1 MKPLKKPDINKIEIY
16 NASCNSIKDKAK
28 ANKLLKYLYIYLL
41 NICDYQR
48 IIQNNNDN
56 DIRMPIYMKNFV
68 NYEDIKND
76 IKNLYKCLINNKE
89 PRKYYNRIMDNTNLS
104 ICPNCGVGVVF
115 TLDHYLPKDKFS
127 IFSVYPNNLIP
138 CCRDCNTNKS
148 NKLDRVIHPYFDD
161 FSKYP
166 WLYAKLNWQKYCI
179 DFYVDVPKEYTK
191 YKLKIET
198 SFKIFCLNELYS
210 DNAASEILPLIE
222 FFARNNITSKDILL
236 ELERQYEIHNEND
249 VNSWKT
255 ALYRCLYEDKL
266 FHSNYKEILNKWI

>member
-16 NASCNSIKDKAK
+16 NDSCNSIKDKAK

-41 NICDYQR
+41 DICDYQR

-166 WLYAKLNWQKYCI
+166 WLYAKLNWQEYCI
-179 DFYVDVPKEYTK
+179 DFYVDTPKEYTK

-198 SFKIFCLNELYS
+198 SFEIFRLNKLYS
-210 DNAASEILPLIE
+210 ANAINEIISYIQDLKEENL
-222 FFARNNITSKDILL
+222 SCKDIEQ
-236 ELERQYEIHNEND
+236 ELKIKYNKQNKVD

-266 FHSNYKEILNKWI
+266 FHSNYKDILNKWI

>member
-16 NASCNSIKDKAK
+16 NDSCNSIKDKAK

-76 IKNLYKCLINNKE
+76 IKNLYKCLINNKK
-89 PRKYYNRIMDNTNLS
+89 PKKYYNRIMDNTNLR
-104 ICPNCGVGVVF
+104 ICPNCGVGVVS

-138 CCRDCNTNKS
+138 CCKDCNTNKS

-179 DFYVDVPKEYTK
+179 NFYVDVPKEYTK
-191 YKLKIET
+191 YKLKIEN
-198 SFKIFCLNELYS
+198 SFKILRLNKLYS
-210 DNAASEILPLIE
+210 ANAISEIIPYMQYLKEENL
-222 FFARNNITSKDILL
+222 SCKDIEQ
-236 ELERQYEIHNEND
+236 ELKIKYNMQNKVD

-266 FHSNYKEILNKWI
+266 FHSNYKEILNK

>member
-1 MKPLKKPDINKIEIY
+1 MKPLKKPDVNKIEIY

-41 NICDYQR
+41 NSCDYQR

-166 WLYAKLNWQKYCI
+166 WLYAKLNWQEYCI
-179 DFYVDVPKEYTK
+179 DFYVDTPKEYTK

-198 SFKIFCLNELYS
+198 NFEIFRLNKLYS
-210 DNAASEILPLIE
+210 ANAINEIISYIQDLKEENL
-222 FFARNNITSKDILL
+222 SCKDIEQ
-236 ELERQYEIHNEND
+236 ELKIKYNKQNKVD

-266 FHSNYKEILNKWI
+266 FHSNYKDILNKWI

>member
-16 NASCNSIKDKAK
+16 NDSCNSIKDKAK

-76 IKNLYKCLINNKE
+76 IKNLYKCLINNKK
-89 PRKYYNRIMDNTNLS
+89 PRKYYNRIMNNTNLS
-104 ICPNCGVGVVF
+104 ICPNCGVGVVS

-148 NKLDRVIHPYFDD
+148 NKLNRVIHPYFDD

-166 WLYAKLNWQKYCI
+166 WLYAKLNWQEYCI
-179 DFYVDVPKEYTK
+179 NFYVNVPKEYTK

-198 SFKIFCLNELYS
+198 SFKIFCLNKLYS
-210 DNAASEILPLIE
+210 VNAISEIIPYIKSLAEKKLPCKEIE
-222 FFARNNITSKDILL
+222 Q
-236 ELERQYEIHNEND
+236 ELKTKYNDQNKVD

-266 FHSNYKEILNKWI
+266 FHSNYEEILNKWI